1 VIDPKVKF
9 VGALFAATGPPF
21 SMYPLAPDALIVT
34 DVFRLWSPGVGAPFT
49 PLLFTMVGGPTGTAG
64 WMGFFPF
71 TGEMELLFPCCDC
84 AGPPTATGGSVLD
97 AIGGDEMGFLVALAY
112 ERAVG

>member
-1 VIDPKVKF
+1 
-9 VGALFAATGPPF
+9 
-21 SMYPLAPDALIVT
+21 MYPLAPDALIVT

-49 PLLFTMVGGPTGTAG
+49 MVGGPTDGTAG

-71 TGEMELLFPCCDC
+71 TGEIELLFPCCDC

-97 AIGGDEMGFLVALAY
+97 AMGGDEMGFLVALAY

>member
-9 VGALFAATGPPF
+9 GALFEATGPPF
-21 SMYPLAPDALIVT
+21 DMYPLVPDALIVT
-34 DVFRLWSPGVGAPFT
+34 DIFRLWSPGVGAPFT
-49 PLLFTMVGGPTGTAG
+49 PLLFTMVGGPTDGTAG

-71 TGEMELLFPCCDC
+71 TGEIELPFPCCGC
-84 AGPPTATGGSVLD
+84 AEPPTATGGSVLD